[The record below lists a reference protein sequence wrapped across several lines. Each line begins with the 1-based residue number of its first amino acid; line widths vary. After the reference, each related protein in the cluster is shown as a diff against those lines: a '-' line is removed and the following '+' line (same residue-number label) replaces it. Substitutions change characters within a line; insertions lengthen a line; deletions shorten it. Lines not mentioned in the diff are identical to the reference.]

1 VRSVR
6 VQHSG
11 VVYPSRTAS
20 RGVEAVRIV
29 LQPIVDITTG
39 AVVAAEA
46 LARFASVGAVE
57 ETFAIAYAA
66 GRGVDLEAACLRAA
80 MAKRAEVPADVLL
93 NVNVSPDALSHPK
106 IGPLLQGDLSGLV
119 IEVTEHAAGDPSA
132 LAAALAQV
140 RRRGALIAVDDAST
154 GYAGLLRL
162 TALRPDIVK
171 LDRRL
176 VSGAGDRVDQ
186 AAVIDALVSLSRRI
200 GATVLGEG
208 VETLEDL
215 TTLAEL
221 DVDYAQGWAIAAPA
235 ASLPRISDVAIRACR
250 QARAAVMAP
259 RLPDSGAAST
269 VRAITAALA
278 GSRRPT
284 DLQAALT
291 AASDGM
297 NVDEIALSTLDS
309 NGQLSEASGTGPHD
323 RRSYD
328 LADFPATQYSLATG
342 VLTEAH
348 VHDPSS
354 DPAELAL
361 LIRDGLA
368 SVLIAPLGRPDDPL
382 GVLEFRHATHRRW
395 TKRDVDLARTLAEH
409 VTSALLRM
417 HEAEW
422 PLDPAD
428 DQYAIPTH
436 PDNSV
441 TKPFDRTRRPRG

>member
-1 VRSVR
+1 LRDLR
-6 VQHSG
+6 TQHSG
-11 VVYPSRTAS
+11 VAHPHRSAS
-20 RGVEAVRIV
+20 RHVEAVRVV

-39 AVVAAEA
+39 ELVAAEA
-46 LARFASVGAVE
+46 LARFATSHVVE

-80 MAKRAEVPADVLL
+80 IAKRSEMPANVLL

-106 IGPLLQGDLSGLV
+106 IRTLLQGDLSGLV
-119 IEVTEHAAGDPSA
+119 IEVTEHAASDSSA
-132 LAAALAQV
+132 LATALAEV

-171 LDRRL
+171 LDRHL

-215 TTLAEL
+215 GMLAEL
-221 DVDYAQGWAIAAPA
+221 DVDYAQGWAIAPPA
-235 ASLPRISDVAIRACR
+235 ESLPRISDVAIRACQ

-259 RLPDSGAAST
+259 RLPDSGAATT
-269 VRAITAALA
+269 VRAITASLA
-278 GSRRPT
+278 GSRRPS

-297 NVDEIALSTLDS
+297 NVDEISLSTLDQ
-309 NGQLSEASGTGPHD
+309 NGMLFEASGTGPHD

-328 LADFPATQYSLATG
+328 IRDFPATKYSLTTG
-342 VLTEAH
+342 VVTEAH
-348 VHDPSS
+348 VSDPSS
-354 DPAELAL
+354 DPAERAL
-361 LIRDGLA
+361 LVRDGLA
-368 SVLIAPLGRPDDPL
+368 SVLIAPLGGPEDPL
-382 GVLEFRHATHRRW
+382 GVLEFRHGTHRRW
-395 TKRDVDLARTLAEH
+395 TKRDVDLARTLADH

-417 HEAEW
+417 HDAEW
-422 PLDPAD
+422 PLNHAD
-428 DQYAIPTH
+428 VEYDLTQGARST
-436 PDNSV
+436 DLNSV
-441 TKPFDRTRRPRG
+441 ERARR